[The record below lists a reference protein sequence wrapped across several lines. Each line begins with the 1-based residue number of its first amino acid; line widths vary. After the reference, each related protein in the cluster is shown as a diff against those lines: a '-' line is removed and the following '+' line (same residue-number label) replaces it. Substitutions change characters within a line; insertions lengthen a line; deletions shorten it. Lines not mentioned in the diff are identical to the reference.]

1 MKLADLKQMSQEE
14 LASKLYSCK
23 EELGKLNYQKRIG
36 QVDKP
41 HRFKELRRT
50 IARIHTLSKG
60 QHSEPAK
67 KNLAPE
73 DAPQAHGAKSHRGK
87 DKL

>member
-1 MKLADLKQMSQEE
+1 MKPEDLKQLSQED

-36 QVDKP
+36 QVEKP

-50 IARIHTLSKG
+50 IARIHTLVKC
-60 QHSEPAK
+60 QKSEPAK
-67 KNLAPE
+67 KN
-73 DAPQAHGAKSHRGK
+73 
-87 DKL
+87 